1 MDITISG
8 YISIKFAPDLKD
20 NMSTK
25 ELNDAHV
32 LGYIE
37 DAFKTSGCVDDSF
50 QDNVKDCEDYDEIMS
65 KYHIND
71 YSEDDFEEWFDE
83 FVSEDYINKY
93 FDKEYIFKTT
103 HFEEISDLDSLEIR
117 FDVDLCMTLEQ
128 LCEEYLK
135 YKECC

>member
-8 YISIKFAPDLKD
+8 YISIRFAPDLKD

-25 ELNDAHV
+25 ELNDAHI

-37 DAFKTSGCVDDSF
+37 DAFKTSGCVNDSF
-50 QDNVKDCEDYDEIMS
+50 HDNVKDCEDYDEIIS

-103 HFEEISDLDSLEIR
+103 HFEEISDLDLLEIR

-135 YKECC
+135 YKKCC